1 MECGSFA
8 VIYFGQG
15 GGDMTQDER
24 WLSRYNEVKS
34 FIETNKRN
42 PSKFIPE
49 ERGLRNWVRHQQKL
63 VNAGELKHKRVEMF
77 EKLLALCEEYKHKN
91 QYL

>member
-1 MECGSFA
+1 
-8 VIYFGQG
+8 
-15 GGDMTQDER
+15 MTQDER
-24 WLSRYNEVKS
+24 WMQKFNEVKD

-63 VNAGELKHKRVEMF
+63 VNKDELNPKRVEKF
-77 EKLLALCEEYKHKN
+77 KVLLNLMDEYKRVN
-91 QYL
+91 QYA

>member
-1 MECGSFA
+1 
-8 VIYFGQG
+8 
-15 GGDMTQDER
+15 MTQDER
-24 WLSRYNEVKS
+24 WLIKYIEVKD

-63 VNAGELKHKRVEMF
+63 VNKDELKPERVEKYK
-77 EKLLALCEEYKHKN
+77 ELLALMEGYKRVN
-91 QYL
+91 QYV

>member
-1 MECGSFA
+1 MKQE
-8 VIYFGQG
+8 
-15 GGDMTQDER
+15 ER
-24 WLSRYNEVKS
+24 WNAKYNEVKA

-63 VNAGELKHKRVEMF
+63 VNKGELKPERVELF
-77 EKLLALCEEYKHKN
+77 NHLLSLAEANRHVN
-91 QYL
+91 QWK

>member
-1 MECGSFA
+1 
-8 VIYFGQG
+8 
-15 GGDMTQDER
+15 MTQEER
-24 WLSRYNEVKS
+24 WNAKYNEVKA

-63 VNAGELKHKRVEMF
+63 VNKGELKPERVELFNQLQELGEKYKRV
-77 EKLLALCEEYKHKN
+77 N
-91 QYL
+91 QWG

>member
-1 MECGSFA
+1 
-8 VIYFGQG
+8 
-15 GGDMTQDER
+15 MTQDER
-24 WLSRYNEVKS
+24 WNVRYQEVKA

-63 VNAGELKHKRVEMF
+63 VNAGELRPERM
-77 EKLLALCEEYKHKN
+77 EKFKELLEIGEKYRHKN
-91 QYL
+91 QYE

>member
-1 MECGSFA
+1 
-8 VIYFGQG
+8 
-15 GGDMTQDER
+15 MTQEEK
-24 WLSRYNEVKS
+24 WQARYEEVVA

-63 VNAGELKHKRVEMF
+63 VNKGELKEERVGMLER
-77 EKLLALCEEYKHKN
+77 LLSLWEEYKRVN
-91 QYL
+91 QYK

>member
-1 MECGSFA
+1 
-8 VIYFGQG
+8 
-15 GGDMTQDER
+15 MTQDER
-24 WLSRYNEVKS
+24 WLTKYNEVMN

-63 VNAGELKHKRVEMF
+63 VNKDELKP
-77 EKLLALCEEYKHKN
+77 EKIDKYKELLALMEDYKRVN
-91 QYL
+91 QYV

>member
-1 MECGSFA
+1 
-8 VIYFGQG
+8 
-15 GGDMTQDER
+15 MTQDER
-24 WLSRYNEVKS
+24 WLIKYNEVKD

-63 VNAGELKHKRVEMF
+63 VNKDELKQERVEKF
-77 EKLLALCEEYKHKN
+77 KELLALMEEYKRVN
-91 QYL
+91 QYQ

>member
-1 MECGSFA
+1 MVHGSWLM
-8 VIYFGQG
+8 I
-15 GGDMTQDER
+15 MTQDER
-24 WLSRYNEVKS
+24 WLAKYNEVKD

-63 VNAGELKHKRVEMF
+63 VNKDELKTERL
-77 EKLLALCEEYKHKN
+77 EKFKELLALMEEYKRVN
-91 QYL
+91 QYV